1 MRPRIYI
8 SPNSIWLQNYI
19 YRLLLLL
26 QFHHFFFLYST
37 NLYFRA
43 EEYYQFSKRKGKLA
57 SKLNIMAEEQFSELA
72 NYECGI
78 KKNLVII
85 SEKAESGSESDED
98 ETFDK
103 VQPGHDSVESCFNPV
118 QKIVHGFKHFLS
130 NKFHK
135 YPCLFNE
142 LKETQHPKFLVF
154 ACSDSRV
161 SPSHILNLQPGEAFM
176 ARNIGNL
183 IPIFDKLKHSEVGS
197 IIEYAVQ
204 ELKVENILVI
214 GHSRCGGVKR
224 LMSHP
229 EDGSA
234 TFDFIDNWVN
244 IAQAAK
250 IKVKT
255 EHSDLTFEE
264 QCEICAEEAVNVSLK
279 NLHSYPFVKSG
290 VDEKKIALR
299 GGYYNFVDG
308 SFKLWDLE

>member
-1 MRPRIYI
+1 
-8 SPNSIWLQNYI
+8 
-19 YRLLLLL
+19 
-26 QFHHFFFLYST
+26 
-37 NLYFRA
+37 
-43 EEYYQFSKRKGKLA
+43 
-57 SKLNIMAEEQFSELA
+57 MADEQFSQLA
-72 NYECGI
+72 NFECSI

-85 SEKAESGSESDED
+85 SEKAESESESDED
-98 ETFDK
+98 ESFDK
-103 VQPGHDSVESCFNPV
+103 VQPEHVDPV

-142 LKETQHPKFLVF
+142 LAATQHPKFLVF

-161 SPSHILNLQPGEAFM
+161 SPSHILNFQPGEAFM

-183 IPIFDKLKHSEVGS
+183 IPTFDQLKYSNVGA
-197 IIEYAVQ
+197 IIEYAVE

-224 LMSHP
+224 LMSYP

-234 TFDFIDNWVN
+234 PFDFIDDWVN

-250 IKVKT
+250 DKVKA
-255 EHSDLTFEE
+255 EHKNLTFEE

-279 NLHSYPFVKSG
+279 NLHSYPFVQRG
-290 VDEKKIALR
+290 VEEKKIALR
-299 GGYYNFVDG
+299 GGYYDFVNG
-308 SFKLWDLE
+308 SFKLWELE